1 MSKVAKFVG
10 LDVHKSTISMAVCEG
25 GALRRPKDVGK
36 FAHDVPTLLRRL
48 ERLGEPKDVHVA
60 YEAGPTGYGL
70 CRALRER
77 GYPCIVIAPSKT
89 PISAG
94 DRVKTDRRDAARLA
108 RLLRAGELVPVTLPD
123 TEQEALRDLVRL
135 REDAMHAQRR
145 ARQQLLSFL
154 LRHGR
159 AWSGKT
165 TWTQAHQAWIRSQR
179 FESELQRF
187 ALEDYFQETVRL
199 DERLAYLTKRL
210 EEAAETLSS
219 SPLFR
224 ALQSLRGVSTIVAA
238 TIVSE
243 LGDLRRFR
251 SAPHLMSYVGLVPS
265 ERSSGDRTRRG
276 RITKTGNPHLRRVLI
291 QAAWHCHKR
300 PGLSLHMK
308 RRSEGL
314 PPPILDIASKAQKRL
329 HHRYWSLVNRC
340 KTKQIAVVA
349 CARELLGFVWAIGQQ
364 DLQGV

>member
-1 MSKVAKFVG
+1 MHVESADRQHPRMPN
-10 LDVHKSTISMAVCEG
+10 LSLLLTILELAC
-25 GALRRPKDVGK
+25 KD
-36 FAHDVPTLLRRL
+36 
-48 ERLGEPKDVHVA
+48 
-60 YEAGPTGYGL
+60 
-70 CRALRER
+70 RAQL
-77 GYPCIVIAPSKT
+77 APSKT
-89 PISAG
+89 PIGPA

-108 RLLRAGELVPVTLPD
+108 RLLRAGELVPVTLPG

-135 REDAMHAQRR
+135 REDAMHSQRR
-145 ARQQLLSFL
+145 ARQQLSSFL

-159 AWSGKT
+159 AWPGKT
-165 TWTQAHQAWIRSQR
+165 ARTQAHQAWIRSQR

-210 EEAAETLSS
+210 EQAAETLSS

-224 ALQSLRGVSTIVAA
+224 ALQALRGVSTIVAA
-238 TIVSE
+238 TIVAE

-251 SAPHLMSYVGLVPS
+251 SASQLMSYVGLVPS

-300 PGLSLHMK
+300 PSMSLHMK

-314 PPPILDIASKAQKRL
+314 PPPIRRCAKPRVQPSSSSHGRSPPPHRGQHRALDRW
-329 HHRYWSLVNRC
+329 R
-340 KTKQIAVVA
+340 T
-349 CARELLGFVWAIGQQ
+349 
-364 DLQGV
+364 